1 MAVVG
6 TVEETE
12 GGGRRLVAM
21 CINLMF
27 ESELRDIETDV

>member
-21 CINLMF
+21 CMNLMF
-27 ESELRDIETDV
+27 GSELRDNETNV